1 VPSSIIR
8 GLAVVTE
15 PADRRHWQQIN
26 DGAVLQRDGVIA
38 EIGPFPELSARHPD
52 VAVIGTRAKIGS
64 GVNPAS
70 SFA

>member
-38 EIGPFPELSARHPD
+38 EIGPLP
-52 VAVIGTRAKIGS
+52 
-64 GVNPAS
+64 S
-70 SFA
+70 SPHGMPTSR